1 MHKARIAAAI
11 VALAFPMLAAAQNKP
26 TVKRVPV
33 QTNSAVSGK
42 EMFQTY
48 CSPCHGESGKGDG
61 PAGPAM
67 RVPPPDLTKLTAKN
81 NGVFPEAEVAEAL
94 REGPTATP
102 TTPAHGSQTM
112 PVWGPVFRS
121 MNPQNKGMDILR
133 IHNLVE
139 YVRSIQAK

>member
-1 MHKARIAAAI
+1 MHKARIVAAI
-11 VALAFPMLAAAQNKP
+11 LVLAFPMLAAAQNKP
-26 TVKRVPV
+26 IVKRVPAKQNFV
-33 QTNSAVSGK
+33 VSGK

-48 CSPCHGESGKGDG
+48 CSPCHGQSGKGDG

-67 RVPPPDLTKLTAKN
+67 RVPPPDLTKLTAKH

-121 MNPQNKGMDILR
+121 MNPQNSAMTNLR

-139 YVRSIQAK
+139 YVRSIQEK

>member
-1 MHKARIAAAI
+1 MRKVRIAAAI
-11 VALAFPMLAAAQNKP
+11 MALVLPMLAAAQDKP
-26 TVKRVPV
+26 VVKRVPV
-33 QTNSAVSGK
+33 KTNSVVSGK

-48 CSPCHGESGKGDG
+48 CSPCHGKSGTGDG

-67 RVPPPDLTKLTAKN
+67 RVPPPDLTKLAAKN

-94 REGPTATP
+94 REGPTATH
-102 TTPAHGSQTM
+102 TTPAHGSETM

-121 MNPQNKGMDILR
+121 MSPQTAGMTNLR

>member
-1 MHKARIAAAI
+1 MHKPRIAAAI
-11 VALAFPMLAAAQNKP
+11 MALVFPMLAAAQNKP

-33 QTNSAVSGK
+33 QTNSVVSGK

-48 CSPCHGESGKGDG
+48 CSPCHGKSGKGDG

-67 RVPPPDLTKLTAKN
+67 RVPPPDLTKLAAKN

-102 TTPAHGSQTM
+102 TTSAHGSQTM

-121 MNPQNKGMDILR
+121 MSPQTAGLTNLR

-139 YVRSIQAK
+139 YVRSIQEK

>member
-1 MHKARIAAAI
+1 MHKASIAAAI
-11 VALAFPMLAAAQNKP
+11 VGLAFPMLAAAQNEP

-33 QTNSAVSGK
+33 QTNSVVSGK

-48 CSPCHGESGKGDG
+48 CSPCHGQSGKGDG

-67 RVPPPDLTKLTAKN
+67 RVPPRDLTKLTAKN

-94 REGPTATP
+94 REGPPATP

-121 MNPQNKGMDILR
+121 MNPENNALAILR